1 MTAERAGGVIL
12 AIDSATTRVVVAA
25 GTTGGEL
32 LDAAEWPAG
41 YRHGETLLP
50 AIDDLLRRLEVG
62 RAGLSAV
69 VVGTGPGAFTGLRVG
84 IATAK
89 GLAQAIGCPI
99 IGISTAAAL
108 LAGRPSDA
116 VLLLPAGPSDRL
128 VATSGG
134 PARLLPAGTE
144 PDVAPGDD
152 ARRRRPARTRARRR
166 ARPGRDRA
174 CEPRRVAHRA
184 RGGAAGHRR
193 RGRPGRARPGVRD
206 AAARCHDRGRGGRM
220 VARPSMILRIEPM
233 RMEDL
238 PAVHAIERASFDAP
252 WPPEA
257 YQHDLETNRLA
268 QYLVARVGDEIAA
281 YGGMWLMVDE
291 GHIITFAVHPDWRRQ
306 HIGERLLLAFLD
318 LAAERGAHEATLEV
332 RLSNLPARRLYEKF
346 GFRPVGLRPRYYSD
360 NGEDA
365 LIMTT
370 EPLADAA
377 MRDRVARLRAAIDA
391 APAPHRPTAGEPG
404 R

>member
-108 LAGRPSDA
+108 LAGQPSDA

-144 PDVAPGDD
+144 PDIAPG
-152 ARRRRPARTRARRR
+152 TTL
-166 ARPGRDRA
+166 
-174 CEPRRVAHRA
+174 VAVDL
-184 RGGAAGHRR
+184 
-193 RGRPGRARPGVRD
+193 PGRAPDD
-206 AAARCHDRGRGGRM
+206 ALARGETARANLGASLIALGAARLATGDVDDLAGLVPEYVTLPRGVTTEGGEVAWSHDRR
-220 VARPSMILRIEPM
+220 
-233 RMEDL
+233 
-238 PAVHAIERASFDAP
+238 
-252 WPPEA
+252 
-257 YQHDLETNRLA
+257 
-268 QYLVARVGDEIAA
+268 
-281 YGGMWLMVDE
+281 
-291 GHIITFAVHPDWRRQ
+291 
-306 HIGERLLLAFLD
+306 
-318 LAAERGAHEATLEV
+318 
-332 RLSNLPARRLYEKF
+332 
-346 GFRPVGLRPRYYSD
+346 
-360 NGEDA
+360 
-365 LIMTT
+365 
-370 EPLADAA
+370 
-377 MRDRVARLRAAIDA
+377 
-391 APAPHRPTAGEPG
+391 
-404 R
+404 